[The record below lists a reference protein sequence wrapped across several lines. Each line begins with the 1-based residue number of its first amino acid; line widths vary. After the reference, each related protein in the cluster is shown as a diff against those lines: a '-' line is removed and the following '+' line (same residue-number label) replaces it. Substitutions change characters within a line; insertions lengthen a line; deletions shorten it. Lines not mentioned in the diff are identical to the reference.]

1 MNCSREDFDLVMRAI
16 SSAIADGR
24 QLNDSCEQE
33 DSGEQ
38 AQRLVEACGR
48 ISAATSPAFL
58 HAIGNYTLLC
68 LVRADIAAMKAQA
81 EIRKLM
87 DR

>member
-16 SSAIADGR
+16 RSAIADGR
-24 QLNDSCEQE
+24 QFDESCNEQG
-33 DSGEQ
+33 SGDH

-81 EIRKLM
+81 EIRRLM